1 MDSLKKSV
9 VVGALA
15 SAVLGGCA
23 TIGGNPNDPC
33 DGAQITPHSPYNRAM
48 ARNAAGLAYR
58 SYNSPWG
65 ASRWGFNSFGKPS
78 EAVYTIRSVNGATW
92 DVTLNNSSSGTFSAL
107 GLFAGAAALSGVGG
121 GLGNTFAIMGGAV
134 VGASAGEAYGDR
146 PVNDAMRNR
155 TTQCFNQVAAG
166 YYDYTIPYRR
176 PQGAVLVPTQA
187 DGYPAYDGR
196 AVDTSRPYR
205 PW

>member
-1 MDSLKKSV
+1 MDSFKKTV
-9 VVGALA
+9 AVAALA
-15 SAVLGGCA
+15 SAVAGCA
-23 TIGGNPNDPC
+23 TVGGNPNDPC

-58 SYNSPWG
+58 QYNSPWG
-65 ASRWGFNSFGKPS
+65 YSRWGFNSMGKPS

-146 PVNDAMRNR
+146 PVNDAIRNR
-155 TTQCFNQVAAG
+155 TTQCFNQVGAG
-166 YYDYTIPYRR
+166 KYDYTIPYR
-176 PQGAVLVPTQA
+176 PSQGAVMVPTMPE
-187 DGYPAYDGR
+187 GGGI
-196 AVDTSRPYR
+196 DTSRPYR